1 MDRIKIIYKSLY
13 NKYGKKT
20 KQQYQ
25 NLIITNLILSKN
37 CRAVALLKESMI
49 YDFIDEFLKRYYKK
63 KDSKIQIPK
72 LVNYYK
78 NYLRFFCKPTF
89 RNYSLNN
96 IIQHNGEKLAEIYYN
111 NNYGKNSKNNNN
123 NNNKKDNK
131 KKVPNQFKIIFSDT
145 VKNSINS
152 ISSSILN
159 DNSSNKTIQLN
170 QSSFRLL
177 YKNNY
182 GDDFENESLI
192 NLINDI
198 NGKPNFA
205 ISNQRNNK
213 KIINN
218 KIKNLIR
225 YNSPEKDINI
235 KNKDIKIF
243 HSQGNEKRNKN
254 YFNKEHIQLIV
265 EEKNKLVIDTLHKE
279 KDIKNKFNI
288 INKNFSSDK
297 NKFQNNGKL
306 KLKLK
311 SNPTHFKNILST
323 QLSPKIILT
332 EVNNIHK
339 RNQGRSSDLSNNNF
353 YQTHYSRTT
362 DNYNYNFNNNNNN
375 IYLNNNNFNSYN
387 KKNNFEPYKT
397 GIINLKNRNINKLNK
412 PSSRNLNSSKKSNNF
427 ISSFNNFEYQQQ
439 LLNNGKNL
447 KIKGSFNSSS
457 RNTISN
463 HAFSHTQTFSP
474 QSNRYIRNFKND
486 KSVNKVYLKVSRY
499 GKI

>member
-1 MDRIKIIYKSLY
+1 MDRLKIIYKSLY
-13 NKYGKKT
+13 NKYGKNTTLK
-20 KQQYQ
+20 YQ
-25 NLIITNLILSKN
+25 TSIITNLISSKN
-37 CRAVALLKESMI
+37 CRMLALVKDSMI

-63 KDSKIQIPK
+63 KESKIQIPK

-89 RNYSLNN
+89 RHYSLNN

-111 NNYGKNSKNNNN
+111 NNYGKNSKNNKD

-131 KKVPNQFKIIFSDT
+131 KKVPNQFKIIFSDS
-145 VKNSINS
+145 VRNSINS

-159 DNSSNKTIQLN
+159 ENSTNKTIQLN

-177 YKNNY
+177 YKNNH
-182 GDDFENESLI
+182 GDEFENESII
-192 NLINDI
+192 NLLNDL
-198 NGKPNFA
+198 NGKKNYS
-205 ISNQRNNK
+205 ITNQRNR
-213 KIINN
+213 KIFGK

-225 YNSPEKDINI
+225 YNSPETDINI
-235 KNKDIKIF
+235 QNNDIRRF
-243 HSQGNEKRNKN
+243 HSQGNEQRTRNF
-254 YFNKEHIQLIV
+254 FNKEHIQLIV
-265 EEKNKLVIDTLHKE
+265 EQKNKLVIDTLHKE
-279 KDIKNKFNI
+279 RDIKNKLSI
-288 INKNFSSDK
+288 INKNYSSDK
-297 NKFQNNGKL
+297 NKILNNGKL

-332 EVNNIHK
+332 EVNNMHK

-353 YQTHYSRTT
+353 YQTYYSRTT
-362 DNYNYNFNNNNNN
+362 DNYNYNLNNNNIFINNNNNN
-375 IYLNNNNFNSYN
+375 NYISYN
-387 KKNNFEPYKT
+387 KKNNFDPYKT
-397 GIINLKNRNINKLNK
+397 GIISLKNKNVNKLNK
-412 PSSRNLNSSKKSNNF
+412 PSSRNLTSSKKSNNF
-427 ISSFNNFEYQQQ
+427 ITSFNNFEYQQQ

-474 QSNRYIRNFKND
+474 QSNRYIKNFKND
-486 KSVNKVYLKVSRY
+486 KSANRVYLKVSKY